1 MLTRCPACQTTFK
14 VTPEQLK
21 LRAGKVR
28 CGKCQSVFNA
38 LDSLADAPTGTPSPA
53 ATQQPSSP
61 TTRPSTP
68 PPQPLAPPARPV
80 TSGTQALTNAP
91 AAERTAAPAAAPI
104 ASPATPPA
112 SQAPAAPLTPPVASA
127 LQPTGQNAVVEQ
139 IDLQPIGEI
148 APAASPASAP
158 IDHAGSAEAAP
169 AETPANPDEVRDAAI
184 THGLVAARETTEIP
198 GYNKWAEGAF
208 TAPANIT
215 VPVSRPRW
223 PFVLVSVLLIAALAG
238 QAAHHY
244 RAELAVSAPSLR
256 PLLDS
261 MCAALECDIPLPRHA
276 EFVSIEASD
285 LQSDAARGGAL
296 VLAAT
301 LKNRA
306 PYAQA
311 WPLLE
316 VTLTDVQDNAVL
328 RRVLQAADYL
338 PAKADPT
345 VFPPNAEIAVKLWL
359 ETQDVAAAGYRLY
372 VFYP

>member
-38 LDSLADAPTGTPSPA
+38 LDSLADAPTGT
-53 ATQQPSSP
+53 SS
-61 TTRPSTP
+61 
-68 PPQPLAPPARPV
+68 L
-80 TSGTQALTNAP
+80 AP
-91 AAERTAAPAAAPI
+91 AAQVQQLPLPPTAKTPRPPLPIVPQNGVPARTL
-104 ASPATPPA
+104 ATVP
-112 SQAPAAPLTPPVASA
+112 THGPVQPA
-127 LQPTGQNAVVEQ
+127 LQPGGRNPVAEQ
-139 IDLQPIGEI
+139 IDLQPLAE
-148 APAASPASAP
+148 SAP
-158 IDHAGSAEAAP
+158 VEA
-169 AETPANPDEVRDAAI
+169 PANPEEVRDAAI

-208 TAPANIT
+208 PAATNIAVPAP
-215 VPVSRPRW
+215 RPRW
-223 PFVLVSVLLIAALAG
+223 PFVLVSVLLIALLAG

-244 RAELAVSAPSLR
+244 RAELAIAEPRLR